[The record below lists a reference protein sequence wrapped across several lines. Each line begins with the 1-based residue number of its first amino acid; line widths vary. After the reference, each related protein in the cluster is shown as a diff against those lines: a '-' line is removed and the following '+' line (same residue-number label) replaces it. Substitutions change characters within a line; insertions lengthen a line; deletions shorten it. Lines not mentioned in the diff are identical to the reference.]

1 MSLLRDANNNWSSKR
16 VAGFV
21 IFSVVLAAF
30 VFDLFEKFT
39 INEPVANALIMA
51 AAAML
56 GIGTFE
62 RKQ

>member
-1 MSLLRDANNNWSSKR
+1 MSLLKDINGNTSSKR

-21 IFSVVLAAF
+21 ILAVVLGAF
-30 VFDLFEKFT
+30 VADLFAQLT
-39 INEPVANALIMA
+39 INESVADAFIMA
-51 AAAML
+51 AAALL